1 MKRVL
6 FDTNVL
12 LDVLQARAP
21 HLADSARAL
30 DAVASGQV
38 LGFVAAHAVT
48 TVFYVLERELGGP
61 RAKAVLA
68 GLLGPL
74 VVAPVTDAA
83 IRLALAGP
91 LADFEDGVTLAAAL
105 EVGADVIVTRNAKD
119 FAGGGLAAVHPGLLV
134 P

>member
-12 LDVLQARAP
+12 LDVVLARPP

-30 DAVASGQV
+30 DAVATGAVQ
-38 LGFVAAHAVT
+38 GFVAAHAVT
-48 TVFYVLERELGGP
+48 TIFYLLEREVGGG
-61 RAKAVLA
+61 RAKAILG

-74 VVAPVTDAA
+74 TVAPVTDAGV
-83 IRLALAGP
+83 RMALAGP
-91 LADFEDGVTLAAAL
+91 LADFEDGVTLAAAA
-105 EVGADVIVTRNAKD
+105 EVNADVIVTRNGRD
-119 FAGGGLAAVHPGLLV
+119 FLGGGIAAVHPGLLM